1 MSQWAVRGLMMPSM
15 GLGSPHSVNVKRV
28 LWHGKN
34 AARDTYTSTPPHPT
48 TPPKIYTVKINCLRL
63 DILTIFYFIFN

>member
-34 AARDTYTSTPPHPT
+34 AARDTYTSTPPHDPT
-48 TPPKIYTVKINCLRL
+48 QDLHRQNKLSSIRHSYNLL
-63 DILTIFYFIFN
+63 FYF